1 MANLNLAQVIG
12 YLGDDCTRSNKGIT
26 TLPNGDVK
34 YTFSIATSDK
44 WKDKITG
51 EPRSNTEWHKIETI
65 LKSTTP
71 QGAHKYLE
79 DTLKK
84 GFLTEVRGKMRS
96 SKYQLE
102 DGIDRVKHYIEVNR
116 MAGGAIQCLERRGAV
131 VTGTSETQTN
141 SEEELEDNIA
151 F

>member
-12 YLGDDCTRSNKGIT
+12 YLGDDCNRSNRGIT
-26 TLPNGDVK
+26 TLSNGDIK

-44 WKDKITG
+44 WKDKLTG

-131 VTGTSETQTN
+131 VNGTSDNQTD
-141 SEEELEDNIA
+141 SKVELEDTIP

>member
-12 YLGDDCTRSNKGIT
+12 YLGDDCTRKNGGIT
-26 TLPNGDVK
+26 TLSNGDTK

-65 LKSTTP
+65 IKSTVG
-71 QGAHKYLE
+71 QGVHKYYE
-79 DTLKK
+79 DVLKK

-116 MAGGAIQCLERRGAV
+116 MAGGDIQSLERRGAV
-131 VTGTSETQTN
+131 VAGAPNNDTPSE
-141 SEEELEDNIA
+141 LDDDID

>member
-12 YLGDDCTRSNKGIT
+12 YLGDDCTRANKGIT
-26 TLPNGDVK
+26 TLSNGDTK

-65 LKSTTP
+65 IKSTVG
-71 QGAHKYLE
+71 QGVHKYYE
-79 DTLKK
+79 DVLKK

-96 SKYQLE
+96 SKYQLD

-116 MAGGAIQCLERRGAV
+116 MAGGDIQSLERRGAV
-131 VTGTSETQTN
+131 VAGAPNNDTPSE
-141 SEEELEDNIA
+141 LDDDID